1 MMKLVLIIL
10 VLALVLA
17 LLNGESLESEL
28 DATTPTH
35 AADGDKLTLEQLA
48 KLPIKKLRVM
58 LTKKGL
64 QCKGCSEKSEFVA
77 KAHESQDLPDV
88 VAPAETE
95 AKTPPTPPAYEELRA
110 GQPPPPGV
118 SQEKM
123 DELMAKLKMGGF
135 GNSKMF
141 SADDLKNMS
150 PEDLSANLGGKSKKK
165 SRSGS
170 GKGKSKNTRSK
181 SSEKMPSEPTRKVE
195 IDEDLDGSHT
205 IEL

>member
-1 MMKLVLIIL
+1 MVIVLS
-10 VLALVLA
+10 
-17 LLNGESLESEL
+17 NGEGLESEQ
-28 DATTPTH
+28 DATTPTSEVEV
-35 AADGDKLTLEQLA
+35 LTLEQLA

-58 LTKKGL
+58 LNKKGL
-64 QCKGCSEKSEFVA
+64 QCKGCSEKSEYVT
-77 KAHESQDLPDV
+77 KVHESQGLPDV
-88 VAPAETE
+88 VVPAEPE
-95 AKTPPTPPAYEELRA
+95 IKPVPPTPPAYETLRA

-141 SADDLKNMS
+141 TPDDLKNMS
-150 PEDLSANLGGKSKKK
+150 PEDLSDSLSGKSGKSKRK
-165 SRSGS
+165 SKSGS
-170 GKGKSKNTRSK
+170 KGKGKGKSSK
-181 SSEKMPSEPTRKVE
+181 GKPSEPARKVD